1 MNRFAELLDRL
12 AYEPG
17 RNNKLRLITK
27 YFREVEDPDRGYA
40 LAALTGALS
49 FKHAKPGLIRDLIA
63 ARTDPVLFALSYD
76 YVGDLSETVALMWSR
91 SSPLPPRSG
100 GEGSGVGGGSANPL
114 PASRVE
120 RPPTP
125 DPSPPRATRVE
136 GGGRIVPGHNNPPP
150 PTLTEVVTT
159 LRTLG
164 KTELPKQLT
173 RWLDE
178 LDETGRWALLKLVTG
193 AMRIGISARLAK
205 TAAAELGDKDPH
217 DIELMWP
224 GLMPPYL
231 ELFAWLEGRGEK
243 PINLDPVPFRP
254 VMLAHAIEDTD
265 FAHLDAADFIAE
277 WKWDGIRV
285 QAVSGRD
292 ERGHVVARLYS
303 RSGEDITRS
312 FPDLLPSLHLQE
324 SSNLE
329 HDASRKPL
337 HTFRHHA
344 PFAIDGE
351 LLVVRDGRVQSFNV
365 LQQRLNRKVVSPKLI
380 KDYPIHLRAY
390 DLLGDGDTDLRMLPF
405 AERRKQLEAFVTRLD
420 DPRIDLSPTI
430 PFDSWDALTSARR
443 DPAGAGAGEDAEAVE
458 GVMLKRRDAPYLPGR
473 PKGQWWKWK
482 RDPHIIDA
490 VLMYAQRGHGKR
502 SSYYSDYT
510 FGVWTSGED
519 GEQLVPV
526 GKAYFGFT
534 DEELLQIDRF
544 VRRNTTEKF
553 GPVRHVVHEPDQGLV
568 LEVAFE
574 GLARSPRHKSGVAMR
589 FPRISRLRWDKPP
602 READRL
608 ETLERMLKAD
618 AAVEA
623 IEAGGH

>member
-1 MNRFAELLDRL
+1 MNRFAEMLDRL

-17 RNNKLRLITK
+17 RNNKLRLITS

-40 LAALTGALS
+40 LAALIGALS
-49 FKHAKPGLIRDLIA
+49 FKHAKPGLIRDLITE
-63 ARTDPVLFALSYD
+63 RTDPVLFALSYD
-76 YVGDLSETVALMWSR
+76 YVGDLSETVALMWP
-91 SSPLPPRSG
+91 SPSAAC
-100 GEGSGVGGGSANPL
+100 GGGKI
-114 PASRVE
+114 R
-120 RPPTP
+120 
-125 DPSPPRATRVE
+125 SPHIA
-136 GGGRIVPGHNNPPP
+136 PGNNHPP

-164 KTELPKQLT
+164 KSELPSRLA

-205 TAAAELGDKDPH
+205 TAVAELGDKDPH
-217 DIELMWP
+217 EIELMWP
-224 GLMPPYL
+224 GLTPPYL
-231 ELFAWLEGRGEK
+231 DLFAWLDGRGEK
-243 PINLDPVPFRP
+243 PVNLDPVPFRP
-254 VMLAHAIEDTD
+254 VMLAHAIEDAD
-265 FAHLDAADFIAE
+265 FAGLDPSDYIAE

-285 QAVSGRD
+285 QAVCGRD
-292 ERGHVVARLYS
+292 PHGHNVVRLFS
-303 RSGEDITRS
+303 RSGEDITKS
-312 FPDLLPSLHLQE
+312 FPDLLPSLHLP
-324 SSNLE
+324 
-329 HDASRKPL
+329 A
-337 HTFRHHA
+337 
-344 PFAIDGE
+344 AIDGE
-351 LLVVRDGRVQSFNV
+351 LLVVRDGRVQTFNV
-365 LQQRLNRKVVSPKLI
+365 LQQRLNRKVVSPKLT
-380 KDYPIHLRAY
+380 KDFPIHLRAY
-390 DLLGDGDTDLRMLPF
+390 DLLGDDENDLRELPF
-405 AERRKQLEAFVTRLD
+405 AERRAHLEAFVRKLD
-420 DPRIDLSPTI
+420 DPRIDLSPMVA
-430 PFDSWDALTSARR
+430 FDSWEALMAARA
-443 DPAGAGAGEDAEAVE
+443 DPSSAGAGEDAEAVE

-473 PKGQWWKWK
+473 PRGQWWKWK

-510 FGVWTSGED
+510 FGVWTKSED

-544 VRRNTTEKF
+544 VRRNTVEKF

-589 FPRISRLRWDKPP
+589 FPRINRLRWDKPP

-618 AAVEA
+618 ATQAVALSGQAESPSA
-623 IEAGGH
+623 